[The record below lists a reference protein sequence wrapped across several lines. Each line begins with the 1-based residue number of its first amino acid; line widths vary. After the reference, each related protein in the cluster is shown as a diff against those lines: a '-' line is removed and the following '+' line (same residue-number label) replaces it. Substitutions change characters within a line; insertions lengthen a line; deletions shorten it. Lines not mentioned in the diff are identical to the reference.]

1 MAIIHGEGRS
11 FISKNKIKESK
22 NNLTRPFDIK
32 QKNWWYKTIYNI
44 SLKSDFPSYEP

>member
-11 FISKNKIKESK
+11 FISKNKIIESK

-32 QKNWWYKTIYNI
+32 QKIDDIKLFTIYH
-44 SLKSDFPSYEP
+44 